1 MRAISIFFT
10 VILVLASCA
19 TPPEPEFTT
28 DIHVVSSDQLP
39 QYWVPKKD
47 KIKFATKPGELP
59 SVSCGFVV
67 LEFLIDSNGNVF
79 SPVIKEAEPEGAWD
93 WGALKSLS
101 LMEFLPAE
109 SNPNR
114 TPVKVTRR
122 TVFKIGDED
131 CQ

>member
-10 VILVLASCA
+10 VTLILVSCA
-19 TPPEPEFTT
+19 TPPEPMFTT
-28 DIHVVSSDQLP
+28 DIHIVSSDQLS

-47 KIKFATKPGELP
+47 RIRFSPKPGELP
-59 SVSCGFVV
+59 SVSCGYVV

-93 WGALKSLS
+93 WEALKSLS

-109 SNPNR
+109 SNPNK

-122 TVFKIGDED
+122 TDFKIRDED
-131 CQ
+131 C